1 MTNKAKAV
9 IEKLHRGLRGR
20 KADDYF
26 GHYTSRDD
34 KFIFGLSAGDSIL
47 ATIELSAK
55 DGKRLV
61 ETILMICEEMEGTN
75 YESRSNQG
83 K

>member
-1 MTNKAKAV
+1 MTNKAKSV
-9 IEKLHRGLRGR
+9 IEKLRRGLRGR

-47 ATIELSAK
+47 ATIELTAEE
-55 DGKRLV
+55 GERLAEV
-61 ETILMICEEMEGTN
+61 ILQTCSDMKGETDEIG
-75 YESRSNQG
+75 SN
-83 K
+83 